1 MDLQQWLG
9 RLRQARFRI
18 QSMREEGALPPGSL
32 DDIEHAIE
40 ELAGAADEVLRAE
53 TECRELEFRTLAENT
68 PDLIAR
74 IDRGFR
80 FLFVNPALA
89 EASRMQP
96 DQLAGRR
103 WREIGWPPGILDFWE
118 NVLARVFRNG
128 RGETVE
134 FEYPPDQNGKF
145 YHVRIVPESDEAG
158 DVSSVLIIARDI
170 TERKEAEDAL
180 RESESRLRVV
190 IENSPDQLFQ
200 QDSNLRYTWVAEAR
214 MEGFPEMQPGMTDAD
229 LFPTEEA
236 GFITSVKR
244 KVIETGE
251 GSRVELRFTQHGQE
265 KYFDAFFEPLRDPR
279 GKISGI
285 IGYVRDITERK
296 QAQRMLEE
304 SERRYLELSITDS
317 LTGLHNLRYFY
328 ERVKEEIE
336 RVNRYHFPLCVLML
350 DIDNFKSIN
359 DRYGHAQGDFALYRA
374 AEIIRS
380 HIRQVDSAYRYGG
393 EEFMVIL
400 PETESEDAIQV
411 AERIRISFRT
421 EDFSPKMDAKL
432 HLTVSIGVAK
442 YFPKE
447 DLISFLRRVD
457 ENMYIAKS
465 QGKDRVF
472 FQEGGAETG
481 FLM

>member
-1 MDLQQWLG
+1 
-9 RLRQARFRI
+9 
-18 QSMREEGALPPGSL
+18 MRDEGVLPSGPI
-32 DDIEHAIE
+32 DDIEEAME

-53 TECRELEFRTLAENT
+53 AECRELEFRTLAENT

-89 EASRMQP
+89 EASRMSA
-96 DQLAGRR
+96 DQLTGRK
-103 WREIGWPPGILDFWE
+103 WREIGWPPGILEFWE
-118 NVLARVFRNG
+118 NALSRVFQTG
-128 RGETVE
+128 RGEIIE
-134 FEYPPDQNGKF
+134 FEYPPERNGRF
-145 YHVRIVPESDEAG
+145 YHVRIVPERDEENG
-158 DVSSVLIIARDI
+158 VSYVILIARDI

-180 RESESRLRVV
+180 RESENRLRVV

-200 QDSNLRYTWVAEAR
+200 QDRSLRYTWVPEAR
-214 MEGFPEMQPGMTDAD
+214 IKGFPEMKAGMTDAD
-229 LFPTEEA
+229 LFPPEEA
-236 GFITSVKR
+236 AFISSVKR
-244 KVIETGE
+244 KVLETGE
-251 GSRVELRFTQHGQE
+251 GSRMELRFNLHGEE
-265 KYFDAFFEPLRDPR
+265 KYFDAFFEPWRDPR
-279 GKISGI
+279 GRVSGI

-296 QAQRMLEE
+296 QAQRLLEE

-350 DIDNFKSIN
+350 DVDNFKSIN
-359 DRYGHAQGDFALYRA
+359 DRFGHAQGDYALYRA
-374 AEIIRS
+374 AEIIRG

-421 EDFSPKMDAKL
+421 EDFSPKMDERL